1 MHMLD
6 RRLQVL
12 LDENRYRRLQAEAR
26 RRRTSVAQVVRE
38 AIDTALPAD
47 VARKRAALK
56 AVLEAEPM
64 PVPKD
69 PRDLKREIEEA
80 HERRFRD
87 LA

>member
-12 LDENRYRRLQAEAR
+12 LDEDRYRRLEAEAR
-26 RRRTSVAQVVRE
+26 RRRTSVAQVVRD
-38 AIDTALPAD
+38 AIDSVLPAD

-56 AVLEAEPM
+56 EILEAEPM

-69 PRDLKREIEEA
+69 PADLKRELDEI
-80 HERRFRD
+80 RGGG
-87 LA
+87 L

>member
-12 LDENRYRRLQAEAR
+12 VDEERYRRLEAEAR

-38 AIDTALPAD
+38 AIDSVLPAD

-56 AVLEAEPM
+56 EILEAEPI
-64 PVPKD
+64 PVPDD
-69 PRDLKREIEEA
+69 PADLKRELDEI
-80 HERRFRD
+80 RGGG
-87 LA
+87 L